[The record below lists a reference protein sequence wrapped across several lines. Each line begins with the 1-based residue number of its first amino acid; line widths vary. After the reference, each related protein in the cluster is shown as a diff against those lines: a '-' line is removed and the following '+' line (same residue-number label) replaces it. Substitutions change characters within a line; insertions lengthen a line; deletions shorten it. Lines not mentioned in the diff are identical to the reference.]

1 MATNLPADQVL
12 FSFSIDPSD
21 SPAVRIVA
29 DTLRD
34 LETLLA
40 DVEKHIRGTK
50 ESEVKWAFIDPP
62 PLDLVASVNG
72 VPKEDLQRI
81 AEEAETGFLR
91 AKTQGAVQWPQS
103 FGPAAKKSIT
113 NILKRLNHLESI
125 TVRVQD
131 GIPLVIESEEVTRSL
146 VTSAVRKSRRKKLF
160 SSIEGKLDLLSHR
173 GKLQAVI
180 KEHTTGHLIRC
191 YFDETK
197 LEMIKPLF
205 DKRVMVEGMVN
216 YRADGSPASITE
228 IINIRERRVGR
239 PLAEFIGAAPDFT
252 GGEDITDFMARL
264 RGDV

>member
-1 MATNLPADQVL
+1 MATNLPANQVL
-12 FSFSIDPSD
+12 FSFSIDASD
-21 SPAVRIVA
+21 SPAIGVIA

-40 DVEKHIRGTK
+40 DVEKHIRGTN
-50 ESEVKWAFIDPP
+50 ESEVKWAFVDPA

-72 VPKEDLQRI
+72 VPKADLQRI

-91 AKTQGAVQWPQS
+91 AKTQGPIQWPQS

-113 NILKRLNHLESI
+113 NILKRLDHIESI

-131 GIPLVIESEEVTRSL
+131 RIPIVIGSEEVMRP
-146 VTSAVRKSRRKKLF
+146 SAVTKSRRKKLF

-173 GKLQAVI
+173 GRLQAVI
-180 KEHTTGHLIRC
+180 KEHTTGHLIHC

-197 LEMIKPLF
+197 LEMVKPLF
-205 DKRVMVEGMVN
+205 DKRVMAEGMVN
-216 YRADGSPASITE
+216 YRADGTPASITD
-228 IINIRERRVGR
+228 ISNIRERRIGR

-252 GGEDITDFMARL
+252 GGEDITDFMERL
-264 RGDV
+264 RGDA